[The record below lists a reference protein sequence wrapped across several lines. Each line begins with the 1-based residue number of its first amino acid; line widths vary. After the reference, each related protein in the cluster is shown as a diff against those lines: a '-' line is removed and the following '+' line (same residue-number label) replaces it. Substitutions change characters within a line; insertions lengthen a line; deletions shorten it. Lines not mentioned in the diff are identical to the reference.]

1 MSCSNKSIFL
11 YETSELLD
19 YQHDLRLH
27 RPLSSRK
34 NLLVLESLSGA
45 TPQHQNKNCCVDI
58 GWTAEISCHR
68 LMYDGH
74 ITPVFP
80 HKYSC
85 CVKIHTLNTKIS
97 YTMHSTDPYLGYIG
111 VGIEHLPQS

>member
-45 TPQHQNKNCCVDI
+45 TPQHQNKNRCVDI